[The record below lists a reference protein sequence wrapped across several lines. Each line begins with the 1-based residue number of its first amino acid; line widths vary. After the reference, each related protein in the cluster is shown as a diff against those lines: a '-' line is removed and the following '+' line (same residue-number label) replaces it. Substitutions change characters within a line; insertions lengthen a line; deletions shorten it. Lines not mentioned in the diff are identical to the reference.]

1 MLIKDGY
8 YVSERISKEFPVSK
22 IDGNTLYMPFNVTET
37 EEGYEFEEYRINLPI
52 KSDIDTE
59 ILKKIVESVPDM
71 QRFVGNTLQET
82 LGIGDMQQCKAAI
95 GFAKETAMKED
106 NKTLG
111 IAFSFAFEVWKNG
124 IYKTGDVRLDPE
136 TGNPCECIQDH
147 DSIKNTNWTI
157 KERTLWKPWHSR
169 SPEFALQWEKPTG
182 AHDIYKTGE
191 YMVHTDGK
199 IYLCKQDTNFSPEEY
214 AQAWQLAE

>member
-1 MLIKDGY
+1 MLIKGNY
-8 YVSERISKEFPVSK
+8 YTSKRISKEFPISK
-22 IDGNTLYMPFNVTET
+22 IDGNTLYLPFNIAET
-37 EEGYEFEEYRINLPI
+37 ELGYEFEEHRVNLPI
-52 KSDIDTE
+52 EENMDPE
-59 ILKKIVESVPDM
+59 ILRKIVGAIPDTKK
-71 QRFVGNTLQET
+71 VVAHTLQET
-82 LGIGDMQQCKAAI
+82 LGAADVKQCETAI
-95 GFAKETAMKED
+95 AFAKETAVEEED
-106 NKTLG
+106 KTLG

-191 YMVHTDGK
+191 YMIYTDGK